1 MKDHLKSGTTGYVFD
16 PLFLKHTLADHPEND
31 ERLRAILAELEDS
44 GLIQTL
50 RQTETH
56 MAKEDELSCVH
67 QAGYI
72 DQVKKQCR
80 QSRYL
85 DPDTYTNP
93 FTYEAASRAAGSL
106 IDLTVEVIY
115 GTLRNGFALL
125 RPPGHHAL
133 PDRAMGFC
141 VFNNEAIAVR
151 VAQKTGKL
159 TRVAIV
165 DFDVHHGNG
174 TQVIFDDDP
183 EVLYISS
190 HSYPY
195 YPGTG
200 GVYEIGTG
208 TGRGSI
214 VNLPLRAHTGDEGIK
229 RIYSQIVIPMLQR
242 FHPQLILVSA
252 GYDGHWADPLGNL
265 DITTTG
271 LAWISRLLVE
281 SADEL
286 CDGKIVFSLSGGYN
300 LTALATGVANSIRA
314 LLGEKNFQDKLG
326 PSSRPETE
334 LPPDYIQTIKEIH
347 GFV

>member
-1 MKDHLKSGTTGYVFD
+1 MEDQLKSVTTGYVFD

-31 ERLRAILAELEDS
+31 QRLRAILAELDDS
-44 GLIQTL
+44 GLIQRL
-50 RQTETH
+50 RHTDTH
-56 MAKEDELSCVH
+56 MATEGELSFVH
-67 QAGYI
+67 RTDYI
-72 DQVKKQCR
+72 EEVKKQCQR
-80 QSRYL
+80 YRYL

-93 FTYEAASRAAGSL
+93 FTYDAAARAAGGL
-106 IDLTVEVIY
+106 IDLTVEVID

-141 VFNNEAIAVR
+141 VFNNEAIAAR
-151 VAQKTGKL
+151 AAQKSGKIA
-159 TRVAIV
+159 RIAIV

-174 TQVIFDDDP
+174 TQAIFDDDP

-200 GVYEIGTG
+200 GVAEIGTG
-208 TGRGSI
+208 IGRGFI
-214 VNLPLRAHTGDEGIK
+214 VNVPLWAHTGDGGIK
-229 RIYSQIVIPMLQR
+229 RVYSEIVIPILQR
-242 FHPQLILVSA
+242 FRPQLILVSA
-252 GYDGHWADPLGNL
+252 GYDAHWADPLGNL
-265 DITTTG
+265 DITSTG
-271 LAWISRLLVE
+271 LGWISRLLVE

-286 CDGKIVFSLSGGYN
+286 CEGKIVFTLSGGYN

-326 PSSRPETE
+326 PSSRPETD
-334 LPPDYIQTIKEIH
+334 LPPDYIKTIKEIH
-347 GFV
+347 GLA